1 MNFAIK
7 CNSFLV
13 KERVVDEPN
22 GLGNNAFA
30 NLVWRDEM
38 ISIMSQQNDCGY
50 SSHQQA
56 AGYKTFQKK
65 TQSQITEYAFLLFN
79 VSIKF

>member
-7 CNSFLV
+7 CNSSLV

-50 SSHQQA
+50 SSH
-56 AGYKTFQKK
+56 
-65 TQSQITEYAFLLFN
+65 
-79 VSIKF
+79 